1 MSLEA
6 VKGGGEYWSRD
17 GGWGREQVGVVK
29 ERLTKKHLCWG
40 EKYDF
45 YFRTFFFLT
54 LHHRVLSQINFVPQQ
69 GC

>member
-45 YFRTFFFLT
+45 YFRTFFF
-54 LHHRVLSQINFVPQQ
+54 
-69 GC
+69 